1 MSFADDPQKF
11 IARWIQSQS
20 TDLKIM
26 TDVVGI
32 PESERRAEHYQGDWS
47 KEAIH
52 RYFFNKIQQRRTEL
66 EHILNVK

>member
-1 MSFADDPQKF
+1 
-11 IARWIQSQS
+11 
-20 TDLKIM
+20 M

-32 PESERRAEHYQGDWS
+32 PEAERRAEHYQGDWS

-66 EHILNVK
+66 EHALSVK